1 MIVLMKYKQLKK
13 NHKKLGKC
21 GEFYIVDATTQPK
34 MKDYHNILTENV
46 IIGATNLSTTVNGL
60 AFDPVKTIF
69 DDTAPLSRREELR
82 NKFFNNS
89 DFIAEFMVVLSL
101 QISKPNDNIFI
112 CLEDDAYDNMALEFI
127 ERFKEILGMNTKG
140 LIYIW
145 NDTAGMREY
154 LERYIDK
161 NIESYEHKRDDNIF
175 DKDSRRD
182 RNFRD
187 DDFGRKFD
195 LFDDDDDDIFN
206 DRNHSK
212 KFKTS
217 SLDDDTNDIY
227 TDYIELKGEL
237 ENMETNK
244 ELRMAFLTYAKPS
257 KNKLEKVSAVIER
270 YNKSRTLPD

>member
-46 IIGATNLSTTVNGL
+46 IIGATSLSTTVNGL

-82 NKFFNNS
+82 NKFFTNS

-101 QISKPNDNIFI
+101 QIAKPNDNIFI

-206 DRNHSK
+206 DRKHSK

>member
-175 DKDSRRD
+175 DNDPRD

>member
-82 NKFFNNS
+82 NKFFTNS
-89 DFIAEFMVVLSL
+89 EFIAEFMVVLSL
-101 QISKPNDNIFI
+101 QIAKPNDNIFI

-175 DKDSRRD
+175 DNDRRD

-187 DDFGRKFD
+187 DDFSRKFD
-195 LFDDDDDDIFN
+195 LFDDDDDDVFN
-206 DRNHSK
+206 DGKHSK